1 MCIQPVHIFSQRLIA
16 VTLCQTH
23 LVIADDPSGKDFFHG
38 LSYYFHRRQ
47 IGYLLHPFAF
57 LAWHC
62 IDVYIYIYIYV
73 IRIYIYMWQGPLG
86 IIWTYPCLCGLAA
99 SMSPHIVLLFFLWLL
114 SLSLSF
120 SFCFSFFSLSLSL
133 SLSFLLFFSL
143 RAFLGIRFSSSP
155 ICVPTCL
162 PCSLQ
167 FVSLIP
173 SPLLFFSFLL
183 LGCFL
188 YLSLNCCAR
197 LCALW
202 DETYPRS
209 LLPLVFPLPFLSL
222 LVHLFFPSAFFTL
235 ITVVISGCFWDP
247 RFSLPPMCSNLCP
260 YSANFSPFSYS
271 ILLSYS
277 FYSLRCCFCLGFRT
291 FRCFGAINI
300 TESII
305 RVTSIL
311 GRRGE
316 FFSSFLSFLTCSS
329 SFSNAF
335 FASLLINYCCSLWV
349 LLDPGLLILLV
360 SHLCPCLF
368 PLFSPSCILHSLPI
382 AILLPGCFGKNGF
395 PGLCFSLL
403 AFLCGSLCDL
413 GRNHTKPIIRYSV
426 TFPYPGSLPYVTLL
440 AFLLVPNL
448 SPYNLSTTVLL
459 SRSPAFG
466 TEKGA
471 FILFPF
477 FHYLLL

>member
-62 IDVYIYIYIYV
+62 IDVYIYIWCDTYIYIYIYV
-73 IRIYIYMWQGPLG
+73 AGTFRYNMNISLPLWVG
-86 IIWTYPCLCGLAA
+86 SLNVSPYCIAVLSLAA
-99 SMSPHIVLLFFLWLL
+99 
-114 SLSLSF
+114 LSLSF
-120 SFCFSFFSLSLSL
+120 SFCFSFFFSLSL

-329 SFSNAF
+329 IF
-335 FASLLINYCCSLWV
+335 FQCFLR
-349 LLDPGLLILLV
+349 
-360 SHLCPCLF
+360 
-368 PLFSPSCILHSLPI
+368 FSPH
-382 AILLPGCFGKNGF
+382 
-395 PGLCFSLL
+395 
-403 AFLCGSLCDL
+403 
-413 GRNHTKPIIRYSV
+413 
-426 TFPYPGSLPYVTLL
+426 
-440 AFLLVPNL
+440 
-448 SPYNLSTTVLL
+448 
-459 SRSPAFG
+459 
-466 TEKGA
+466 
-471 FILFPF
+471 
-477 FHYLLL
+477 